1 MILSALMRFN
11 KRGGQLFHLAFK
23 KQLKRIKMKKTK
35 MNLLMFDGIPEDAY
49 RYLSNYGFHFN
60 KKACEF
66 AVSMMS
72 KREAGTGK
80 SVTLEMV
87 SKDEVEAMLTKH
99 NVNLEN
105 DCMYDSTYVANM
117 LMSDMYKSSI
127 PDEQHLALG
136 IKDLIDDIDQRD
148 GYLFVR
154 WYSNVLFNGCPI
166 DWSDLL

>member
-1 MILSALMRFN
+1 
-11 KRGGQLFHLAFK
+11 
-23 KQLKRIKMKKTK
+23 MKKTR
-35 MNLLMFDGIPEDAY
+35 MNLLMFDGIPEDAHS
-49 RYLSNYGFHFN
+49 YLGNYGFHFN
-60 KKACEF
+60 KKACDF

-72 KREAGTGK
+72 KRDGSTGK
-80 SVTLEMV
+80 SVPLEMV

-99 NVNLEN
+99 NVKLEN

-166 DWSDLL
+166 DWSTLV

>member
-1 MILSALMRFN
+1 
-11 KRGGQLFHLAFK
+11 
-23 KQLKRIKMKKTK
+23 MKKTR
-35 MNLLMFDGIPEDAY
+35 MNILMFDGIPEEANS
-49 RYLSNYGFHFN
+49 YLGNYGFHFN

-72 KREAGTGK
+72 KREVGTGK
-80 SVTLEMV
+80 SVPLEMV
-87 SKDEVEAMLTKH
+87 SKDDVEAILTKH
-99 NVNLEN
+99 NVKLEN

-154 WYSNVLFNGCPI
+154 WYSNLLFNGCPI

>member
-1 MILSALMRFN
+1 MRWTVVPP
-11 KRGGQLFHLAFK
+11 RIK
-23 KQLKRIKMKKTK
+23 KSLKTPKMKKTR
-35 MNLLMFDGIPEDAY
+35 MNILMFDGIPEEAQS
-49 RYLSNYGFHFN
+49 YLGNYGFHFN

-72 KREAGTGK
+72 KREVGTGK
-80 SVTLEMV
+80 SVPLEMV
-87 SKDEVEAMLTKH
+87 SKDDVEAILTKH
-99 NVNLEN
+99 NVKLEN

-136 IKDLIDDIDQRD
+136 IKDLIDDVDQRD

-154 WYSNVLFNGCPI
+154 WYSNVLFNGNPI
-166 DWSDLL
+166 DWSTLV

>member
-1 MILSALMRFN
+1 
-11 KRGGQLFHLAFK
+11 
-23 KQLKRIKMKKTK
+23 MKKTR
-35 MNLLMFDGIPEDAY
+35 MNILMFDGIPEDALS
-49 RYLSNYGFHFN
+49 YLGNYGFHFN

-72 KREAGTGK
+72 KRDSSTGK
-80 SVTLEMV
+80 PVQQLML
-87 SKDEVEAMLTKH
+87 SKEDVDAMLAKN
-99 NVNLEN
+99 NVKLEN

-127 PDEQHLALG
+127 PDEQHIALG

-154 WYSNVLFNGCPI
+154 WYCNALYNGNPI
-166 DWSDLL
+166 DWSALI